1 MPVLLLERLE
11 RLFRWKVKNMTKEE
25 LETKVREQCPA
36 MLEHKNFM
44 HAAECVFC
52 KGIPNDSGKSLTS
65 DELVAWHKMNTATV
79 AQVIEH
85 L

>member
-1 MPVLLLERLE
+1 
-11 RLFRWKVKNMTKEE
+11 MTKEE

-44 HAAECVFC
+44 RAAECVFC